1 MYGPADCSA
10 RSFYCLALGWLH
22 RMGGHQAPDSIFP
35 TLPNSTSRRGG
46 SSISF
51 LQQPMLYFA
60 QGVFRE
66 RIHRDEI
73 DGNLVRTEPSGRI
86 LIQCFCQLWRHRA
99 VHHDVGHHLFTIDG
113 IGPADDGGLADGGIG
128 FKHLFD
134 LAWRNVFAPS
144 DNDIAQ
150 TTRDIQVALFVLVA
164 DITCAKPTLLKR
176 FFVRVAIVGG
186 NDAGA
191 TDANLT
197 CLTARHIV
205 QTVIPINVWAADTQ
219 RDTHRQ
225 AG

>member
-1 MYGPADCSA
+1 MC
-10 RSFYCLALGWLH
+10 
-22 RMGGHQAPDSIFP
+22 
-35 TLPNSTSRRGG
+35 
-46 SSISF
+46 
-51 LQQPMLYFA
+51 YFA
-60 QGVFRE
+60 QSVFRE
-66 RIHRDEI
+66 RIHGDEI
-73 DGNLVRTEPSGRI
+73 NGNLVRTEPLGGI
-86 LIQCFCQLWRHRA
+86 FTQPLGQLWAPKA
-99 VHHDVGHHLFTIDG
+99 VHDDVGHHLFTIDG
-113 IGPADDGGLADGGIG
+113 IGPTDDGRLADGGIG

-134 LAWRNVFAPS
+134 LAWRDVFAPS
-144 DNDIAQ
+144 DNDITQ
-150 TTRDIQVALFVLVA
+150 TTRDIQVALFVLEA

-205 QTVIPINVWAADTQ
+205 QTVIPINVWAAETQ

>member
-1 MYGPADCSA
+1 M
-10 RSFYCLALGWLH
+10 
-22 RMGGHQAPDSIFP
+22 
-35 TLPNSTSRRGG
+35 
-46 SSISF
+46 
-51 LQQPMLYFA
+51 
-60 QGVFRE
+60 
-66 RIHRDEI
+66 
-73 DGNLVRTEPSGRI
+73 
-86 LIQCFCQLWRHRA
+86 
-99 VHHDVGHHLFTIDG
+99 FTIDG
-113 IGPADDGGLADGGIG
+113 IGPADDGGLANGRIA

-134 LAWRNVFAPS
+134 LAWRDVFAPS

-197 CLTARHIV
+197 RFTTGHIV
-205 QTVIPINVWAADTQ
+205 HVIIPINTWVADTQ
-219 RDTHRQ
+219 RDANRQ